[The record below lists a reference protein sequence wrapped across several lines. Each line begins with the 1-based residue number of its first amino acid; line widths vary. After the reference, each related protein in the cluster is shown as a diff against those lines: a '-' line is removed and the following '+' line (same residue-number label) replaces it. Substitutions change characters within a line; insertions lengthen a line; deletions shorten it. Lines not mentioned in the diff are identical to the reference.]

1 MPFSDKEHLLFF
13 MFYNIKHIWSL
24 QFLLCVFSPEFP
36 KIHSSKLVQHEII
49 ANYSILYTIKGTNT
63 NLTPYLLM
71 AHLDV
76 VPADPAK
83 WESPPFDADI
93 LNDFIYARGTI
104 DFKHGVMV
112 RMYAGNNMTIL
123 DSIRLEKD
131 KKTANSFYVH
141 VLL

>member
-1 MPFSDKEHLLFF
+1 
-13 MFYNIKHIWSL
+13 
-24 QFLLCVFSPEFP
+24 
-36 KIHSSKLVQHEII
+36 
-49 ANYSILYTIKGTNT
+49 
-63 NLTPYLLM
+63 M

-83 WESPPFDADI
+83 WESSPFDADI